1 MHVSLWQCYY
11 LPAAGVFLHSLRSLR
26 TGSAGLV
33 SLTCGQTQAR
43 AAPDGRRI
51 ARIAGRRTAEPGPV
65 VPAAAAKHAGRACI
79 LPPNRIPHRVTAI
92 SPPRIAAPLPHI
104 PMHIVQTPAIRFL
117 LLHSLH

>member
-1 MHVSLWQCYY
+1 MHISLRQCYY
-11 LPAAGVFLHSLRSLR
+11 LSAAGVFLHSLRSLR

-43 AAPDGRRI
+43 EVPDARRNERK
-51 ARIAGRRTAEPGPV
+51 AVRRTAVPGPV
-65 VPAAAAKHAGRACI
+65 APAAAAKHAGRACI
-79 LPPNRIPHRVTAI
+79 LPPNRIQHWVTAI

-104 PMHIVQTPAIRFL
+104 PMDIVQTPAIRFL